1 MKRALS
7 LAIPWLL
14 LVGSATAAPGLPA
27 EFVADSL
34 SDPRLQ
40 ALLVEILDAN
50 PDVAAARARLRAAD
64 ARPAR
69 VGAKPDP
76 MVSVTAFLLQPQ
88 TRVGPQEFALSLSQR
103 FPGFGR
109 LELAERA
116 ALEEGVAT
124 AAVLEERKLAAI
136 TQGRRWYYELA
147 FHAKH
152 ERILREELEL
162 LRHFEEIAR
171 SRYASGVG
179 LQAAP
184 LQLQAQV
191 TKMQV
196 ELLRLEQGR
205 TTALAALNALRG
217 ESASLPIGAAA
228 LPGVAART
236 SDTEALVERAL
247 RSRPALVA
255 AQASIEAAGTRVEL
269 ARRSRKPSF
278 TVGLGYT
285 LVGGRD
291 DATGRS
297 SPPEGNGDD
306 IIAVKT
312 SFNLPVRRR
321 ALDAGIE
328 EAIATQEAARH
339 QRRALVAS
347 LERDVADLASRV
359 RLLGRQQHL
368 FDEVLLVQAE
378 EALRSI
384 EVAYSSGTTG
394 ALDLLDSARVLYDVQ
409 VSAAR
414 TRADRAIALAH
425 LEGVMG
431 APVIHSPQQETKR

>member
-1 MKRALS
+1 MMRVLS
-7 LAIPWLL
+7 LAFPLLL
-14 LVGSATAAPGLPA
+14 LVRSACAAPGLPA

-34 SDPRLQ
+34 TDPRLQ
-40 ALLVEILDAN
+40 ALLLEILEAN
-50 PDVAAARARLRAAD
+50 PDVAAARARLRAAE
-64 ARPAR
+64 ARPTR

-76 MVSVTAFLLQPQ
+76 MASVTAFLLQPE
-88 TRVGPQEFALSLSQR
+88 TRVGPQQLALSLSQR

-109 LELAERA
+109 LALAERA
-116 ALEEGVAT
+116 AIEEGVAM

-136 TQGRRWYYELA
+136 TDARRWYYELA

-152 ERILREELEL
+152 EGILREELDL

-171 SRYASGVG
+171 SRYASGIG

-196 ELLRLEQGR
+196 ELLRLDQER
-205 TTALAALNALRG
+205 ATALGALNALRG
-217 ESASLPIGAAA
+217 ESASRPIGAAA
-228 LPGVAART
+228 LPLIGTDAN
-236 SDTEALVERAL
+236 DTPTLVSRAL
-247 RSRPALVA
+247 SSRPALVA

-269 ARRSRKPSF
+269 ARRARKPSF

-285 LVGGRD
+285 FVNGRD
-291 DATGRS
+291 DAPGRS

-306 IIAVKT
+306 IVAIKT

-347 LERDVADLASRV
+347 LERDIADLASRV
-359 RLLGRQQHL
+359 RLLGRQQRL
-368 FDEVLLVQAE
+368 FDDVLLVQAE

-394 ALDLLDSARVLYDVQ
+394 ALDLLDSTRVLYDVQ
-409 VSAAR
+409 LSAAR
-414 TRADRAIALAH
+414 TRADRAIALAR
-425 LEGVMG
+425 LEGAMG
-431 APVIHSPQQETKR
+431 APLASSAPLEMN